1 MRTEPSAEEAT
12 EVQLLEGEVV
22 AFQVA
27 PPSGEMYT
35 GTAKAMVASLLPSA
49 EDAAQVQLKVGA
61 LFDVQV
67 CACRLIAVWIKA
79 NESPAGT
86 TPGFL
91 R

>member
-1 MRTEPSAEEAT
+1 MRMEPSAEEAT

-67 CACRLIAVWIKA
+67 WAWRLIAVWLRTS
-79 NESPAGT
+79 ESPAWT
-86 TPGFL
+86 IPRFL